1 MRLRV
6 TFKNMRFHLSHEQNY
21 RDFYFWNFLPKII
34 TKDKLIKMG
43 KKVTIV
49 KIRPPIAI
57 KKKKKKMFDQPES

>member
-1 MRLRV
+1 
-6 TFKNMRFHLSHEQNY
+6 
-21 RDFYFWNFLPKII
+21 
-34 TKDKLIKMG
+34 MG